1 VVVASDKFKGTLTS
15 EEVAEA
21 VGFGVRRVRPDAAVD
36 AIPVADGG
44 DGTLAAA
51 VAAGFEFVPVTAS
64 GPTGEPV
71 RTGFARRR
79 GSAKPGDAGIGA
91 LSASR
96 VPGDVAVVE
105 SADVSG
111 LVRLPG
117 GRLAPMTAT
126 SRGTGE
132 LIAAAIDSGCT
143 RIILGIGGSACTDG
157 GAGLVRAL
165 GARLYDATGEEVAEG
180 GAALTAAASLD
191 LTALHG
197 RLAGVEFVVA
207 CDVDNPLTGPTGAA
221 ATYAPQKGAD
231 PAQVQE
237 LDTALAH
244 WADLVA
250 HARRDTPTPTPAAA
264 EADRAANHGAA
275 TTEPAPAPHPS
286 AATAGADAV
295 PHPGAVAA
303 GAAPAPHPSAA
314 TAGADAVPHPGA
326 VAAGAAP
333 APHRS
338 AATAGA
344 DAVPHPG
351 AVAAGAAP
359 APHRSAA
366 TAGADPR
373 HLPGAGAAGGV
384 GFAALALLGA
394 ELRPGIELMLELVGF
409 HEQLAGADLVITG
422 EGALDEQTLHGKA
435 AVGVAAAAR
444 AAGIPVVAVC
454 GTNRLD
460 PARLRQAGIVAAY
473 ALTDLEPDVRRC
485 IADPVPLL
493 RQLGERIAA
502 GHLPRS
508 TMTATER
515 GIA

>member
-1 VVVASDKFKGTLTS
+1 MSAPRVIVASDKFKGTLTS
-15 EEVAEA
+15 AEVAAA
-21 VGFGVRRVRPDAAVD
+21 VGFGVRRIRPDASVD
-36 AIPVADGG
+36 AVPVADGG

-79 GSAKPGDAGIGA
+79 GSAGD
-91 LSASR
+91 R
-96 VPGDVAVVE
+96 DVAVVE
-105 SADVSG
+105 LADVSG

-117 GRLAPMTAT
+117 GRPAPMTAT

-165 GARLYDATGEEVAEG
+165 GAQLYDAHGAELADG

-191 LTALHG
+191 LTALRE
-197 RLAGVEFVVA
+197 RLVGVEVVVA
-207 CDVDNPLTGPTGAA
+207 CDVDNPLTGPSGAA
-221 ATYAPQKGAD
+221 ATYGPQKGAT

-237 LDTALAH
+237 LDTALTH

-250 HARRDTPTPTPAAA
+250 RETGRDL
-264 EADRAANHGAA
+264 RGI
-275 TTEPAPAPHPS
+275 
-286 AATAGADAV
+286 
-295 PHPGAVAA
+295 PGV
-303 GAAPAPHPSAA
+303 
-314 TAGADAVPHPGA
+314 
-326 VAAGAAP
+326 
-333 APHRS
+333 
-338 AATAGA
+338 
-344 DAVPHPG
+344 
-351 AVAAGAAP
+351 
-359 APHRSAA
+359 
-366 TAGADPR
+366 
-373 HLPGAGAAGGV
+373 GAAGGV

-394 ELRPGIELMLELVGF
+394 EVRPGIELMLDLVGF

-460 PARLRQAGIVAAY
+460 PTRLRQAGIVTAY

-485 IADPVPLL
+485 IAEPIPLL
-493 RQLGERIAA
+493 QHLGERIAA
-502 GHLPRS
+502 DHLPRS

-515 GIA
+515 GVV